1 MAIYLVERY
10 LADIGN
16 DELHELPERLRA
28 ATEQLRSGG
37 VAITYLGSTF
47 LPGDEYCF
55 CRFEAPSAHA
65 TELANRIAGIA
76 FARISAAV
84 DLGGAARP

>member
-10 LADIGN
+10 LADIGHE
-16 DELHELPERLRA
+16 ELDELPERLRA
-28 ATEQLRSGG
+28 ATAQMRAGG
-37 VAITYLGSTF
+37 VAITYIGSTF

-65 TELANRIAGIA
+65 TELASRIAGIP
-76 FARISAAV
+76 FARISEAV
-84 DLGGAARP
+84 ELHP